1 MEEKRVIQ
9 FELLGVFSYDD
20 ESGRRT
26 NEHGSAFKAG
36 KKTLSFLQYLIVN
49 HERSISS
56 EELIERFWTEKS
68 NAPGNALRHMLFKV
82 RNLLKSIFP
91 ECEEPLLTLPGC
103 YIWNPDICLR
113 LDTEQFEAAC
123 LEARK
128 ESGENRLSQL
138 LLAAS
143 LYKGDFLAA
152 NDHEWAMSLRQY
164 YRALYLDVCKA
175 VLPLLEKREQ
185 WMDMIGI
192 CEQAYR
198 ADFSMEEFT
207 AYWMRA
213 LIVLNQP
220 EQAVERYEAYRE
232 RMLKELDLPP
242 GKYIEQIYTLAAG
255 LRKKDMGIPDI
266 FKLVCEG
273 EAEEKAFFCTFEV
286 FQSIV
291 ALERRH
297 LARTRGNSALAIVS
311 LGRDAVPVTDAR
323 RLERILQESLRGGD
337 PVARLEAGSYIL
349 MLTGASTENARLVL
363 NRIDCAFHRTY
374 RHSRASITYRITNIA
389 LDK

>member
-1 MEEKRVIQ
+1 MEENRVIQ
-9 FELLGVFSYDD
+9 FELLGSFSYGYKG
-20 ESGRRT
+20 SQRA
-26 NEHGSAFKAG
+26 NEYGLALKAG
-36 KKTLSFLQYLIVN
+36 KKTLSFLQYFIVN

-68 NAPGNALRHMLFKV
+68 SAPGNALRHMLFKI
-82 RNLLKSIFP
+82 RNLLKSICP
-91 ECEEPLLTLPGC
+91 DCKEPLLTLPGC
-103 YIWNPDICLR
+103 YVWNPELCLE
-113 LDTEQFEAAC
+113 LDTERFEAAC

-128 ESGENRLSQL
+128 KSGEERLKQL
-138 LLAAS
+138 LVAAS

-152 NDHEWAMSLRQY
+152 NDHEWAMVLRQY
-164 YRALYLDVCKA
+164 YRALYLDACKA

-185 WMDMIGI
+185 WMDMISI

-207 AYWMRA
+207 IYWMRA
-213 LIVLNQP
+213 LIALNQP
-220 EQAVERYEAYRE
+220 EQAVERYEAYRA

-242 GKYIEQIYTLAAG
+242 SNYIEQIYTLAAG

-266 FKLVCEG
+266 FKMVCQG
-273 EAEEKAFFCTFEV
+273 ELEERAFLCTFEV

-297 LARTRGNSALAIVS
+297 LARSKETSSLAIIS
-311 LGRDAVPVTDAR
+311 LGRDAVPVTDSR
-323 RLERILQESLRGGD
+323 RLERILLEGLRGGD

-349 MLTGASTENARLVL
+349 MLTGASLDHARLVM
-363 NRIDCAFHRTY
+363 NRIDSTFHKTY
-374 RHSRASITYRITNIA
+374 RHSKASITYRIKA
-389 LDK
+389 LE